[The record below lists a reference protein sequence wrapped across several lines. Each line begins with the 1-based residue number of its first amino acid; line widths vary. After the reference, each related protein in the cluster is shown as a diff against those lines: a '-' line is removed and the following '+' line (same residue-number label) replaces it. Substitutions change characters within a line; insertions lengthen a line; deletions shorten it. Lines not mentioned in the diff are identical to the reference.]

1 MSTRPPWMPGGGGG
15 IGLAIV
21 LLIVIALLFFWAWS
35 KHPPG
40 TAHPAAT
47 GVPPTA
53 PPHAAPTRR

>member
-1 MSTRPPWMPGGGGG
+1 MPGGGGG

-53 PPHAAPTRR
+53 PPQAAPTRR